1 MTHKAPEWAPLL
13 GRIFL
18 SLLFILSGVAKIT
31 GFAGT
36 AGYIGS
42 VGLPFPEVGVV
53 VAIVV
58 ELGAGLALLFGWKT
72 YWAAKILLLWVL
84 ILAVIFHRDFSD
96 QNQLTHFL
104 KNISIAGGLIFAK
117 LHGAGKYSL
126 DMRASGGGNP
136 ETGTMKSEVGQHS
149 S

>member
-1 MTHKAPEWAPLL
+1 MKHKAPEWAPLL

-18 SLLFILSGVAKIT
+18 SAIFILSGVGKIT

-36 AGYIGS
+36 VGYIGS
-42 VGLPFPEVGVV
+42 VGLPLPEVAAVF
-53 VAIVV
+53 AIVI

-72 YWAAKILLLWVL
+72 YWAAKILILWVL

-96 QNQLTHFL
+96 ENQIGHFL

-126 DMRASGGGNP
+126 DMRSSKEEKPEAATTNP
-136 ETGTMKSEVGQHS
+136 EAERPVA
-149 S
+149 

>member
-1 MTHKAPEWAPLL
+1 MKHHTPEWAPLL

-18 SLLFILSGVAKIT
+18 STIFILSGVGKIT
-31 GFAGT
+31 EFAGT

-42 VGLPFPEVGVV
+42 VGLPLPEAAVV
-53 VAIVV
+53 IAIVI

-72 YWAAKILLLWVL
+72 YWAAKILILWVL

-96 QNQLTHFL
+96 ANQMGHFL

-126 DMRASGGGNP
+126 DMRSSKGGNP
-136 ETGTMKSEVGQHS
+136 EAATTNSEAAQPVA
-149 S
+149 